1 MARVRR
7 LLERDAMGFQLNP
20 AERLELNTAAVALC
34 ARLDAL
40 TRRDPETAAQVTIGP
55 ALQAWALEP
64 AGHAPVA

>member
-20 AERLELNTAAVALC
+20 AEQLELNTAAVALT

-40 TRRDPETAAQVTIGP
+40 TRTDPEAAARVNLGP
-55 ALQAWALEP
+55 ALRAWAEP
-64 AGHAPVA
+64 CGAAPVA